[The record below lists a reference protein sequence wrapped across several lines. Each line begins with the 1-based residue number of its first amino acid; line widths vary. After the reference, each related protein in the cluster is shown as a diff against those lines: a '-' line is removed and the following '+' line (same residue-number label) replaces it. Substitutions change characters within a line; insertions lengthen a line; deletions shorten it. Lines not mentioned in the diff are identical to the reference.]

1 VGSAPHKVA
10 VLSFL
15 LEGGHPQDVG
25 TLLDQQGVA
34 VRTGHHCA
42 QPLMARF
49 GVPGTIRASFSLYN
63 THAEVEGLFA
73 ALHKVRSF
81 L

>member
-1 VGSAPHKVA
+1 MCIRDS
-10 VLSFL
+10 
-15 LEGGHPQDVG
+15 
-25 TLLDQQGVA
+25 
-34 VRTGHHCA
+34 HCA